1 MNPKNQGKGL
11 GKGLGALLGDA
22 GVPEQEGGSVMLRI
36 TDVEPNL
43 SQPRKVFDEE
53 SLNELA
59 ESIRRH
65 GVLQPLAVR
74 KLPTGYYQIIA
85 GERRWRAARIA
96 GVEEIPAMVFEA
108 DDKRAMEL
116 ALIENLQREDL
127 NPVEE
132 AEGYRTLIDQYA
144 LTQEEVSIQ
153 VGRSRPA
160 VANALRLL
168 SLDPTVLDLLSA
180 GELSGGHARALLS
193 LSDPKQQIGIAQKTV
208 QEGLS
213 VRQVESLVRKILE
226 NEKEET
232 AEEPQGLTVNYLEEL
247 EKQLS
252 ARLGRKIKIVN
263 GRKRG
268 RLELEFYGQDD
279 LNRLSEILLRM

>member
-1 MNPKNQGKGL
+1 
-11 GKGLGALLGDA
+11 
-22 GVPEQEGGSVMLRI
+22 
-36 TDVEPNL
+36 
-43 SQPRKVFDEE
+43 
-53 SLNELA
+53 
-59 ESIRRH
+59 
-65 GVLQPLAVR
+65 
-74 KLPTGYYQIIA
+74 
-85 GERRWRAARIA
+85 
-96 GVEEIPAMVFEA
+96 
-108 DDKRAMEL
+108 
-116 ALIENLQREDL
+116 
-127 NPVEE
+127 
-132 AEGYRTLIDQYA
+132 
-144 LTQEEVSIQ
+144 
-153 VGRSRPA
+153 
-160 VANALRLL
+160 
-168 SLDPTVLDLLSA
+168 
-180 GELSGGHARALLS
+180 
-193 LSDPKQQIGIAQKTV
+193 V